1 MKVELEMYINEND
14 ESVVMSKV
22 SEITKHVKELGFKIG
37 ELEFK
42 NKEEDDHH
50 GYKGKEKEKT
60 RGKEDKRRRR
70 HN

>member
-1 MKVELEMYINEND
+1 MKVELEMYINEDD
-14 ESVVMSKV
+14 ESAVMNKV

-42 NKEEDDHH
+42 NKEEGEDNHH
-50 GYKGKEKEKT
+50 RYKGKEK
-60 RGKEDKRRRR
+60 GKEDKKRRR